1 MTEPDDTAKDTQATW
16 LQDADTAG
24 DADVEDRSWAF
35 VDSTTDIFTHIRPDG
50 EMAYVTSTEEMLGR
64 STREFRETPLE
75 EFIHPEDKE
84 RAVECFESALA
95 GNAPM
100 TVELRFRHGDGHWI
114 WIESSASPI
123 PSEYDLDGVVTVT
136 REVTERKRRE
146 QKLKETQAKLE
157 RSNEKLQRQN
167 RRLDRFASVVSHDFR
182 NPLSVASG
190 RLRQARKEHDS
201 EYLDAMVEP
210 IDRMARMIDELR
222 TLTLSQRRDA
232 ETTPVSIGP
241 RAEAAW
247 AMTETGDSEL
257 RVRIDPDRE
266 YEADLGL
273 LDHIFENLFRNAVVH
288 NETPVTVTVGSLAER
303 PGFYV
308 ADDGVGIPSERVDD
322 VREYGYSTAGEGTGV
337 GLTIVS
343 EFVEAHD
350 WEMAITDSEDGGAR
364 FEMYAE

>member
-1 MTEPDDTAKDTQATW
+1 
-16 LQDADTAG
+16 
-24 DADVEDRSWAF
+24 
-35 VDSTTDIFTHIRPDG
+35 
-50 EMAYVTSTEEMLGR
+50 MLGR
-64 STREFRETPLE
+64 TTKEFLETPLE
-75 EFIHPEDKE
+75 EFIHSEDKE

-95 GNAPM
+95 GTAPM

-146 QKLKETQAKLE
+146 RKLKETQAELK
-157 RSNEKLQRQN
+157 RSNEQLRRQN

-182 NPLSVASG
+182 SPLSVATG
-190 RLRQARKEHDS
+190 RLRQAREEHDS
-201 EYLDAMVEP
+201 ESLDAMVEP
-210 IDRMARMIDELR
+210 VDRMARMIDELR
-222 TLTLSQRRDA
+222 TLTMSQRRDVK
-232 ETTPVSIGP
+232 TTPVAIAT

-273 LDHIFENLFRNAVVH
+273 LDHIFENLFRNAIVH

-303 PGFYV
+303 QGFYV
-308 ADDGVGIPSERVDD
+308 ADDGTGIPSERVET
-322 VREYGYSTAGEGTGV
+322 VLEYGYSTADEGTGD

-343 EFVEAHD
+343 EFIEAQG
-350 WEMAITDSEDGGAR
+350 WELAITGAVDGGAR
-364 FEMYAE
+364 FEIRTD